1 MAIHVLQ
8 DNANCILVEND
19 EHCVSDS
26 SPYREDG
33 TLKYAFKLLIT
44 ICIITGTSRAA
55 DDPFAGKWKL
65 DSSQSEFPADTMKV
79 EPVGANKYTFVFSE
93 PNAETIATDGTD
105 QPGIFG
111 TTLSVTAQGPH
122 VWEVVRKSKGR
133 TLLRAIW
140 TLSGDGKTLHDAYTE
155 YRPDGSPFTVDYLY
169 LRKAGESGFAGTW
182 QSTSEVF
189 ASPYEIQIR
198 AYQGDGFSLTDPV
211 AGIDKELKL
220 DGNDY
225 PNSGPN
231 ANPDM
236 QSSGHRI
243 SDRRL
248 ELTDKLKG
256 RVHSTDDFEL
266 SADLQTL
273 TETQH
278 LSDQGKPIIL
288 VFKRE

>member
-1 MAIHVLQ
+1 
-8 DNANCILVEND
+8 
-19 EHCVSDS
+19 
-26 SPYREDG
+26 
-33 TLKYAFKLLIT
+33 LKHALTLLIAL
-44 ICIITGTSRAA
+44 CIFTGTSRAA
-55 DDPFAGKWKL
+55 DDPFAGKWRL
-65 DSSQSEFPADTMKV
+65 DSSQSQFPADTMKV
-79 EPVGANKYTFVFSE
+79 EPVGANKYTFIFSE

-111 TTLSVTAQGPH
+111 TTLSVTAQGPR

-155 YRPDGSPFTVDYLY
+155 YRADGSPFTVDYLY
-169 LRKAGESGFAGTW
+169 LHKAGEPGFAGIW

-189 ASPYEIQIR
+189 VSPYEIQIR
-198 AYQGDGFSLTDPV
+198 PYQGDGFSLSDPV

-220 DGNDY
+220 DGKDY
-225 PNSGPN
+225 LNSGPN

-236 QSSGHRI
+236 LSSGHRI
-243 SDRRL
+243 SDRQL

-256 RVHSTDDFEL
+256 RLQSTDDFEL
-266 SADLQTL
+266 SPDLQTL

-278 LSDQGKPIIL
+278 LPYQGEPIIL
-288 VFKRE
+288 VFERE

>member
-1 MAIHVLQ
+1 MAIHVPQ
-8 DNANCILVEND
+8 DHADGSARREQLVLRIEFFAL
-19 EHCVSDS
+19 
-26 SPYREDG
+26 DG
-33 TLKYAFKLLIT
+33 GRNMKYAFKLLIV
-44 ICIITGTSRAA
+44 ICIITGTSWAA

-65 DSSQSEFPADTMKV
+65 DSSQSELPADTMKV
-79 EPVGANKYTFVFSE
+79 KLVGANKYTFIFSE

-105 QPGIFG
+105 QPGISE
-111 TTLSVTAQGPH
+111 TTLSVTAQGPR
-122 VWEVVRKSKGR
+122 VWEVVRKRKGR

-140 TLSGDGKTLHDAYTE
+140 TLSEDDKTLHDAFTE

-182 QSTSEVF
+182 QSTSEVYV
-189 ASPYEIQIR
+189 SPYEIQIVP
-198 AYQGDGFSLTDPV
+198 YQGDGFSLIDTV
-211 AGIDKELKL
+211 AGVDKSLKF
-220 DGNDY
+220 DGKDY

-236 QSSGHRI
+236 LSSGRRI

-256 RVHSTDDFEL
+256 RVQSTDDFEL
-266 SADLQTL
+266 SPDLQTL

-278 LSDQGKPIIL
+278 LPDGGKPIIF

>member
-1 MAIHVLQ
+1 L
-8 DNANCILVEND
+8 ND
-19 EHCVSDS
+19 
-26 SPYREDG
+26 
-33 TLKYAFKLLIT
+33 AFKLLIT

-55 DDPFAGKWKL
+55 NDPFAGKWKL
-65 DSSQSEFPADTMKV
+65 DSSQSEFAADTMKV
-79 EPVGANKYTFVFSE
+79 KLVGANKYTFIFSE

-111 TTLSVTAQGPH
+111 TTLSVTGQGPRA
-122 VWEVVRKSKGR
+122 WKVVRKRKGR
-133 TLLRAIW
+133 TIVTAIW
-140 TLSGDGKTLHDAYTE
+140 MLSEDGGTLHDSFTG

-169 LRKAGESGFAGTW
+169 LRKAGDSGFAGTW

-189 ASPYEIQIR
+189 VSPYEIRIQSF
-198 AYQGDGFSLTDPV
+198 QGEGVTLIDPV
-211 AGIDKELKL
+211 AGIDKSLKF
-220 DGNDY
+220 DGTDY

-236 QSSGHRI
+236 LSSGHRI

-248 ELTDKLKG
+248 ELMDKLKG
-256 RVHSTDDFEL
+256 RVLSTDDFEL
-266 SADLQTL
+266 SPDLQTM

-278 LSDQGKPIIL
+278 LPDQGKPIIL

>member
-1 MAIHVLQ
+1 MKH
-8 DNANCILVEND
+8 
-19 EHCVSDS
+19 
-26 SPYREDG
+26 
-33 TLKYAFKLLIT
+33 AFMLLIA

-79 EPVGANKYTFVFSE
+79 QSAGANRYTFIFSE

-105 QPGIFG
+105 QPGLSG
-111 TTLSVTAQGPH
+111 TTLSVTARGPR
-122 VWEVVRKSKGR
+122 VWEVVRKSKER

-140 TLSGDGKTLHDAYTE
+140 TLSEDGKSLRDLYTG
-155 YRPDGSPFTVDYLY
+155 YQPDGSPFTVDYLY

-189 ASPYEIQIR
+189 VSPYEIQIR
-198 AYQGDGFSLTDPV
+198 PYQGDGISLNDPV
-211 AGIDKELKL
+211 AGVDKDLKL
-220 DGNDY
+220 DGKDY

-231 ANPDM
+231 ATPDM

-248 ELTDKLKG
+248 ELTDKVKG
-256 RVHSTDDFEL
+256 KVQSTDDFEV
-266 SADLQTL
+266 SPDLQTL
-273 TETQH
+273 TEKQH
-278 LSDQGKPIIL
+278 IPDQAKPIIL

>member
-1 MAIHVLQ
+1 
-8 DNANCILVEND
+8 
-19 EHCVSDS
+19 
-26 SPYREDG
+26 
-33 TLKYAFKLLIT
+33 LKYALKLLIT
-44 ICIITGTSRAA
+44 VCIVTGTSRAA

-79 EPVGANKYTFVFSE
+79 VPVDANKYTFIFSE
-93 PNAETIATDGTD
+93 PNAETIATDGSD

-111 TTLSVTAQGPH
+111 TTLSVAAQGPRI
-122 VWEVVRKSKGR
+122 WEVVRKSKER

-140 TLSGDGKTLHDAYTE
+140 TLSEDGKTLRDAFTE
-155 YRPDGSPFTVDYLY
+155 YRPDGSPFTVDYVY

-189 ASPYEIQIR
+189 VSPYEVEIR
-198 AYQGDGFSLTDPV
+198 PYQGDGFSLTDPV

-220 DGNDY
+220 DGKDY

-236 QSSGHRI
+236 LSSGRRI

-256 RVHSTDDFEL
+256 KVRSTDDFEL
-266 SADLQTL
+266 SPDLQTL

-278 LSDQGKPIIL
+278 LPNQDKPVIL